1 MAALAEAGMPATGCT
16 AVVRANRNLR
26 AHEHERLPAALGG
39 DLLGEE
45 DHGRD
50 ADAAA
55 NEQRALP
62 LAFRLERP
70 PDRAHHVHA
79 LAAATLT
86 ERARADADDLV
97 QQLDPAFARAR
108 AHDRVRPPHRQRSI
122 AAHVH
127 EAAGTRRRGTAR
139 RMQTQHELRRRMRD
153 VRDDLRVFY
162 VDGVALAAH
171 RALACSASVRRTAMR
186 TATPF
191 ATWVRMTDCG
201 PSATS
206 LSISTSRFMGPGCI
220 TIASGRASARRFLLI
235 P

>member
-1 MAALAEAGMPATGCT
+1 
-16 AVVRANRNLR
+16 V
-26 AHEHERLPAALGG
+26 PAALGG
-39 DLLGEE
+39 ELLGEE

-55 NEQRALP
+55 DEQRARP
-62 LAFRLERP
+62 LALRLERP

-139 RMQTQHELRRRMRD
+139 RVQPQHELRRRMLD
-153 VRDDLRVFY
+153 VRDDLRVLD
-162 VDGVALAAH
+162 VDRVALAAH
-171 RALACSASVRRTAMR
+171 RCARMFGQREEDRHAHGHAVRDLGANDRLRSVGDVALDLDVAIHG
-186 TATPF
+186 P
-191 ATWVRMTDCG
+191 RMHHD
-201 PSATS
+201 
-206 LSISTSRFMGPGCI
+206 RV
-220 TIASGRASARRFLLI
+220 GRASARRSRLI